1 MSIPK
6 KKLIDNLEKKN
17 LYNNMLLF
25 KEFPDLEKCKSIY
38 LHKDIWGLDRLPL
51 MDYCEE
57 ALKYGFV
64 KVSYEKKKYGRFYPK
79 NNKYCC
85 ATMWNKTRTSL
96 FGNTELD
103 VDIVS
108 AHYRMFR
115 GICKKNNIECE
126 LIDNYCDRRD
136 KIIEETELN
145 DDWLKAYNKEN
156 KSNLTK
162 KDIVKHLF
170 TCLLY
175 GGSIDTFKTYYKFD
189 NDDYKISCDLEALI
203 KEIKSASKK
212 IIKLKDYKKIV
223 KWTTEMKKQK
233 AKDKY
238 GDNFNE
244 EQFFIKDG
252 TKISYILQE
261 LECNAVIKAIQFLKK
276 CGVKVSSY
284 IYDGFQIIKSSVSQ
298 DKLKEYLNVINSFDE
313 DIEFIVKPFK
323 DGLDVEKIETKNFD
337 INIFND
343 LFKCAGKYKEKAY
356 KYQRKYFE
364 MTHFKLTSPLKYIRT
379 YKREYI
385 EYKRDGF
392 KNLCAN
398 LNTWIVKKTDEGKI
412 YERKSFFPIWEKE
425 GDIRFFEKLTFLPP
439 PLDGE
444 CPDNHYNT
452 WSGFEI
458 EDIPLDTT
466 ADTSR
471 IHKHFKHISNHDD
484 KVCDYLLDWYASIIQ
499 NPGIKTRTMPILHGK
514 EGTGKS
520 IIAEYLMPK
529 MLGRNK
535 TFTTCKAD
543 TLFGKF
549 AKLQGKIFIV
559 YNESNA
565 KDTFKYAED
574 VKDAITVDYGTSE
587 KKCVDIED
595 NVRFFTNFISTTN
608 NIVSFKISPTCRRTI
623 AIEVDSSIANNK
635 QYFNDLYADLENDTI
650 VRNFYEEL
658 KIRPIS
664 NFDTINDRPVTE
676 LTNAIKQAS
685 LDTIQLFSFKLDE
698 YINKLYNEVGLD
710 GDLYNEVGIDGD
722 LIYEGYR
729 RYYKDNGGNN
739 ETIKKKQTFL
749 ATFKQSNNSFI
760 TRDRPIIDDKRV
772 TRYFINEEQYKIFL
786 EKNDD
791 LIT

>member
-1 MSIPK
+1 MAG
-6 KKLIDNLEKKN
+6 LGKN
-17 LYNNMLLF
+17 KMCNNTKMFL
-25 KEFPDLEKCKSIY
+25 KEYPDLEKCKSIY

-57 ALKYGFV
+57 ALKNGFV
-64 KVSYEKKKYGRFYPK
+64 KVSYEKKKYGRYFPK

-85 ATMWNKTRTSL
+85 PTMWNKTRSAL

-103 VDIVS
+103 IDIVG

-115 GICKKNNIECE
+115 GICKKNNIDCD
-126 LIDNYCDRRD
+126 LIDNYCDNRD
-136 KIIEETELN
+136 TIIEETELN

-156 KSNLTK
+156 KNNLTK

-170 TCLLY
+170 TCFLY
-175 GGSIDTFKTYYKFD
+175 GGNIDTFENYYNID
-189 NDDYKISCDLEALI
+189 SDDYCFTFDIKALL
-203 KEIKSASKK
+203 KQIKSASKK

-238 GDNFNE
+238 GDDFDE

-252 TKISYILQE
+252 TKISYVLQDI
-261 LECNAVIKAIQFLKK
+261 ECNAVIKAIEFLKK

-284 IYDGFQIIKSSVSQ
+284 IYDGFQIIKSSVSE
-298 DKLKEYLNVINSFDE
+298 DKLKEYLDVINSFDE

-323 DGLDVEKIETKNFD
+323 EGVDMNEIETKNFD
-337 INIFND
+337 IDIFND

-385 EYKRDGF
+385 EYKRDAF

-398 LNTWIVKKTDEGKI
+398 LNTWIVKKTDEGNI
-412 YERKSFFPIWEKE
+412 YESKAFFPIWEKE
-425 GDIRFFEKLTFLPP
+425 GDIRYYEKLTFLPT
-439 PLDGE
+439 PLNSK
-444 CPDNHYNT
+444 CPSNHYNT
-452 WSGFEI
+452 WNGFEI
-458 EDIPLDTT
+458 EDTPLDNS
-466 ADTSR
+466 ADTSK
-471 IHKHFKHISNHDD
+471 IHTHFKHITNHDD
-484 KVCDYLLDWYASIIQ
+484 NVYNYLLNWYASIIQ

-535 TFTTCKAD
+535 TFTTCKAN
-543 TLFGKF
+543 TLFGQF
-549 AKLQGKIFIV
+549 AKLQGKVFIV

-574 VKDAITVDYGTSE
+574 VKDAITVEYGSME
-587 KKCVDIED
+587 KKGVDIED
-595 NVRFFTNFISTTN
+595 NIRFFTNFISTTN

-623 AIEVDSSIANNK
+623 AIEVDDSIANNK
-635 QYFNDLYADLENDTI
+635 QYFNELYADLENDTI
-650 VRNFYEEL
+650 VRKFYEEL
-658 KIRPIS
+658 KDRDIS
-664 NFDTINDRPVTE
+664 NFDTVNDRPATD
-676 LTNAIKQAS
+676 LTNTIKQAS
-685 LDTIQLFSFKLDE
+685 LDTIQLFSFKLDD
-698 YINKLYNEVGLD
+698 YIDNDNNEEGIEGD
-710 GDLYNEVGIDGD
+710 DLYTA
-722 LIYEGYR
+722 YKSF
-729 RYYKDNGGNN
+729 YKDNGGNN
-739 ETIKKKQTFL
+739 ETIKKKQSFL

-760 TRDRPIIDDKRV
+760 TRNRINIDGKKQ

-786 EKNDD
+786 EKNED